1 MLINLRSHLESY
13 VRLKQ
18 AFGSSMH
25 AELLQLKSFVRFIE
39 EKGFTG
45 PITAQLTIEWVC
57 AASTGGGGQ
66 ARLLS
71 TVRGFLSY
79 LRAAVPETEIPD
91 SGLLAKVSRPI
102 PYIYSP
108 SEIEALLSTASSL
121 EPKGSLRPHT
131 FSTVIGLLAST
142 GLRPIEAVRLTVAD
156 VQLDLEPPRLLVRQ
170 TKFRKSRFVPIH
182 ASTAKMLRRY
192 SKERARLGYHTHSD
206 AFFISEQRRPLHHA
220 TLRRTFRVLIRRL
233 GITACNGR
241 TPKLH
246 GLRHTFAVQR
256 LLTWYREGAD
266 VNASL
271 PNLSVYLGHVCPH
284 NTYWYLTATP
294 ELLSAAASSFESYAN
309 SGGAA

>member
-1 MLINLRSHLESY
+1 MLIILSSHLECY
-13 VRLKQ
+13 VGLKE
-18 AFGSSMH
+18 ALGSSMH
-25 AELLQLKSFVRFIE
+25 TELLQLKSFVRFIE

-45 PITAQLTIEWVC
+45 PITAQLAIEWACSATAVV
-57 AASTGGGGQ
+57 GGQ
-66 ARLLS
+66 ARLLRI
-71 TVRGFLSY
+71 VRGFLSY

-91 SGLLAKVSRPI
+91 PGLLARVSRPN

-108 SEIEALLSTASSL
+108 SEIADLLTTASSL
-121 EPKGSLRPHT
+121 EPKDSLRPHT
-131 FSTVIGLLAST
+131 FSTIIGLLAST

-182 ASTAKMLRRY
+182 ATTAEMLRRY
-192 SKERARLGYHTHSD
+192 SKERTRLGYHTHSD

-220 TLRRTFRVLIRRL
+220 TLRRTFRALLRRL
-233 GITACNGR
+233 NISASNGR

-256 LLTWYREGAD
+256 LLTWYREGTD
-266 VNASL
+266 VNANL

-294 ELLSAAASSFESYAN
+294 ELLSAAASSFESYAH
-309 SGGAA
+309 SGGTP